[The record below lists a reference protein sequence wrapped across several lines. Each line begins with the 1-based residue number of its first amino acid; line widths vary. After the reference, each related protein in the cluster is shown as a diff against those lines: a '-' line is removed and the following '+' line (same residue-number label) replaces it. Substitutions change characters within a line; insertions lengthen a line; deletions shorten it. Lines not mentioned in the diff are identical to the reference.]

1 MGKTWKRREHHGKS
15 VGNWRGKGEEYGHNW
30 RPNAYRRTLR
40 EYDGIEEDEPFMR
53 RKSLPDNPY
62 EDKQSEGRVKP
73 KKSRFI
79 HGKSQYKLKQI
90 RTSYERQLFDNR
102 Y

>member
-90 RTSYERQLFDNR
+90 RTSYERQLFDDR